1 MNSNQRSPLWP
12 YLLVLTSLFL
22 LSLAVPRGWQQ
33 ETGSDDWQPRPR
45 HRAQAQARLR
55 ANDHSVAI
63 VRPSAENILAPEAG
77 QDQWTSGAADS
88 TVLVGGPASALIAP
102 IAETVAKK
110 IADFRRFGALQN
122 SRMLSGGESNSNGVN
137 DQQPVS
143 QWNEQQKT
151 ETANSAYWPTP
162 SSLIAQLDR
171 LAENDECRGWA
182 QQVQELCTKL
192 CQSSPAN
199 PQQAA
204 AIVQQLETLEQQA
217 GTLDHTLKSD
227 KAAAEFRR
235 ARYALRRRLAL
246 WNVVFQAEQR
256 SAVYAEVPSA
266 DIRRQQLKQALE
278 GAQDWIHS
286 LAYSDAWQNYLL
298 LNDVAQL
305 TDANPPIS
313 NDQAQHIARQALAR
327 LMPAQMTET
336 QRRVLQDRTLEVLAD
351 QLRSWAGEA
360 VDVRDVLAKIEQYE
374 NSGLPTDARYVATAL
389 RRLNWSAAEQDR
401 QIAHQLDEHY
411 RNANIRIAL
420 TATFFN
426 RMVPEQPVANGVV
439 NDTILGAWV
448 NGTSKTNAQLSVKL
462 IPDPKRLHLW
472 FDAQGT
478 VDSSTLSTSGPATFS
493 NDGRSNFLVH
503 KAVVIDDRGLWIAN
517 AVAEANSNTQ
527 LTGVSTS
534 YDDRPLLGPIVRNI
548 AISQHD
554 SMRGAAEAETD
565 SRVAAQAIKSV
576 DAEVKEHLTEAEQ
589 ALRKNI
595 YDPLAKLGVAPEPVS
610 LETSQQRLTIR
621 LRIAGQNQLGGHTA
635 RPQALSDSLA
645 SMQIHESAL
654 NNILDQL
661 QLAGHSFSL
670 SELYQHVA
678 EQLSRSQTDAP
689 VDLPTNVKVTFA
701 AKDPIRLR
709 CQNGVVSLTLAVAEL
724 QQNGRRWNDFSVTA
738 NYAPEIEDLHVRLV
752 RQGPIELS
760 GEAKGQP
767 EIALRGVFSKMFPRE
782 RSFELIPKAIAD
794 NRNLGDMRISQCVVE
809 DGWIALSL
817 GPQRDDGPSAMR
829 VVPTLR

>member
-1 MNSNQRSPLWP
+1 
-12 YLLVLTSLFL
+12 
-22 LSLAVPRGWQQ
+22 
-33 ETGSDDWQPRPR
+33 
-45 HRAQAQARLR
+45 
-55 ANDHSVAI
+55 
-63 VRPSAENILAPEAG
+63 
-77 QDQWTSGAADS
+77 
-88 TVLVGGPASALIAP
+88 
-102 IAETVAKK
+102 
-110 IADFRRFGALQN
+110 
-122 SRMLSGGESNSNGVN
+122 
-137 DQQPVS
+137 
-143 QWNEQQKT
+143 
-151 ETANSAYWPTP
+151 
-162 SSLIAQLDR
+162 
-171 LAENDECRGWA
+171 
-182 QQVQELCTKL
+182 
-192 CQSSPAN
+192 
-199 PQQAA
+199 
-204 AIVQQLETLEQQA
+204 
-217 GTLDHTLKSD
+217 
-227 KAAAEFRR
+227 
-235 ARYALRRRLAL
+235 
-246 WNVVFQAEQR
+246 
-256 SAVYAEVPSA
+256 
-266 DIRRQQLKQALE
+266 
-278 GAQDWIHS
+278 
-286 LAYSDAWQNYLL
+286 
-298 LNDVAQL
+298 
-305 TDANPPIS
+305 
-313 NDQAQHIARQALAR
+313 
-327 LMPAQMTET
+327 
-336 QRRVLQDRTLEVLAD
+336 
-351 QLRSWAGEA
+351 
-360 VDVRDVLAKIEQYE
+360 
-374 NSGLPTDARYVATAL
+374 
-389 RRLNWSAAEQDR
+389 
-401 QIAHQLDEHY
+401 
-411 RNANIRIAL
+411 
-420 TATFFN
+420 
-426 RMVPEQPVANGVV
+426 MVPEQPVANGVV